1 MWILKFFRKK
11 RFYDDVERR
20 EAGKEV
26 RMSILRLG
34 LVFAVLFIGRIGGVN
49 GDEDEVRSVED
60 VHSTIEKK
68 MTLFSVKMEG
78 IASEL
83 ESTMKR
89 HEIRVTR
96 LEKKRDRVLN
106 VNGDKSKYAYQPHR
120 TWLWPF
126 LFISCALLFLLLF
139 GLNRYR
145 FLLKFDFGLLGEPAY
160 KMT

>member
-1 MWILKFFRKK
+1 MRI
-11 RFYDDVERR
+11 V
-20 EAGKEV
+20 
-26 RMSILRLG
+26 RLG
-34 LVFAVLFIGRIGGVN
+34 WVLVAFLIGRIGGVN

-60 VHSTIEKK
+60 VHSTMERK
-68 MTLFSVKMEG
+68 MALFSVKMEG

-106 VNGDKSKYAYQPHR
+106 VNGNKSKYAYQPHR
-120 TWLWPF
+120 TWLWAF

-145 FLLKFDFGLLGEPAY
+145 YLVKFDFGLLGEPAY

>member
-1 MWILKFFRKK
+1 MRIQ
-11 RFYDDVERR
+11 
-20 EAGKEV
+20 
-26 RMSILRLG
+26 RLG
-34 LVFAVLFIGRIGGVN
+34 LVLVALLIGRIGGVN
-49 GDEDEVRSVED
+49 GDEDEVRSVEE
-60 VHSTIEKK
+60 VHSTMERK
-68 MTLFSVKMEG
+68 MALFSVKMEG

-106 VNGDKSKYAYQPHR
+106 VNGNKSKYAYQPHR
-120 TWLWPF
+120 TWLWAF

-145 FLLKFDFGLLGEPAY
+145 YLVKFDFGLLGEPAY

>member
-1 MWILKFFRKK
+1 M
-11 RFYDDVERR
+11 
-20 EAGKEV
+20 

-106 VNGDKSKYAYQPHR
+106 VNGDKSKYAYQPEHANFEIKKKR
-120 TWLWPF
+120 QKKYF
-126 LFISCALLFLLLF
+126 
-139 GLNRYR
+139 RER
-145 FLLKFDFGLLGEPAY
+145 E
-160 KMT
+160 

>member
-1 MWILKFFRKK
+1 M
-11 RFYDDVERR
+11 
-20 EAGKEV
+20 V
-26 RMSILRLG
+26 RVG
-34 LVFAVLFIGRIGGVN
+34 LVLVALLMGRIGCVN

-60 VHSTIEKK
+60 VHSTMERK
-68 MTLFSVKMEG
+68 MALFSVKMEG

-106 VNGDKSKYAYQPHR
+106 VNGNKSKYAYQPHR
-120 TWLWPF
+120 TWLWAF

-145 FLLKFDFGLLGEPAY
+145 FLVKFDFGLLGEPAY

>member
-1 MWILKFFRKK
+1 MRI
-11 RFYDDVERR
+11 V
-20 EAGKEV
+20 
-26 RMSILRLG
+26 RLG
-34 LVFAVLFIGRIGGVN
+34 VVLVVLLIGRIGGVN

-60 VHSTIEKK
+60 VHSTMERK
-68 MTLFSVKMEG
+68 MALFSVKMEG

-106 VNGDKSKYAYQPHR
+106 VNGNKSKYAYQPHR
-120 TWLWPF
+120 TWLWAF

-145 FLLKFDFGLLGEPAY
+145 YLVNFDFGLLGEPAY